1 MNIAPNCYLCIYNQT
16 FNLTKRLKLNEKEA
30 SEILREV
37 AKILSKYD
45 LNVSPPE
52 IAKEVYAFISNKLNI
67 DDPFLVEKQK
77 AIKEA
82 LKLKP
87 LFLEKIKQQKDS
99 LFEAIKIAVYGNV
112 IDLGVLQNYELN
124 SNIEIQFFK
133 NDYGLFKRKLFKAK
147 NIVYLADNAGE
158 NIFDEILIRELKK
171 YVDEIYYFVRGK
183 PVINDITIKD
193 LEGLEI
199 NKLAK
204 IIDTSVATPGF
215 CIKEANEYSKELFYD
230 ADLVISKGMGNFEC
244 LSDIDREVFFLFKVK
259 CEVVAKA
266 VNAKLNDYMF
276 IKN

>member
-1 MNIAPNCYLCIYNQT
+1 MNIAPNCYLCIYTQT
-16 FNLTKRLKLNEKEA
+16 FNLTRRLHLNEKKA

-45 LNVSPPE
+45 LNVPPPE
-52 IAKEVYAFISNKLNI
+52 VAKEVYAFISNKLNI

-87 LFLEKIKQQKDS
+87 LFLEKIKQQKDP
-99 LFEAIKIAVYGNV
+99 LFEAIKVAVYGNV
-112 IDLGVLQNYELN
+112 IDLGVLQTYEL
-124 SNIEIQFFK
+124 SSDIEIDFFK
-133 NDYGLFKRKLFKAK
+133 NDYELFKKRLLKAK

-158 NIFDEILIRELKK
+158 NIFDEILIKELKR
-171 YVDEIYYFVRGK
+171 YVDEIYYFVRGR

-199 NKLAK
+199 NKLAT
-204 IIDTSVATPGF
+204 IVDTSVATPGF
-215 CIKEANEYSKELFYD
+215 CIKYASEYSKKLFYN

-266 VNAKLNDYMF
+266 VNAKLHDYMF